1 MSLFQSIAAIRVL
14 FILGMLNG
22 VLMLLVYFTCRCTPG
37 ARLVTR
43 ITGGL
48 MKYPFY
54 RRIYGYHCYLWPALW
69 LSVAVHAVFA
79 VGTIGFPF

>member
-1 MSLFQSIAAIRVL
+1 MSLFESIVALRVL

-22 VLMLLVYFTCRCTPG
+22 VLVLLIFLTCRCTPG
-37 ARLVTR
+37 ARLIIR
-43 ITGGL
+43 LSGGL

-69 LSVAVHAVFA
+69 ASIAVHTVFA
-79 VGTIGFPF
+79 IGAIGFPF